1 MFSASYNPWTHIDS
15 DIIIRMNKE
24 DYFIECFSKSPFIG
38 DDAAVI
44 DAGKLKNLC
53 VSQDAFFENVH
64 FRRDWMSLY
73 QIAKK
78 AMLVNISDAIV
89 MNAKPRYALLT
100 VAIPKN
106 YSRRELKELARGFQD
121 AADEYGITIIGGD
134 TIANIKLDISVTI
147 MADCKKPVRR
157 SGMREGDLLAY
168 TGELGGSLRD
178 LRRLLRGGSVNES
191 SRFIAPVLRDRFFYE
206 AASSIRCA
214 MDISDGLFHDLEK
227 LHRSNRL
234 GFEFFRHIPK
244 RVGCS
249 GEEFEILF
257 AFDPAKESRIR
268 NIAKKTRTPVTIFAR
283 AVRKPY
289 IDICKANH
297 F

>member
-1 MFSASYNPWTHIDS
+1 MFSASLNLSSRMDS
-15 DIIIRMNKE
+15 DIITGMNKE
-24 DYFIECFSKSPFIG
+24 DYFIDCFSKSPFIG

-44 DAGKLKNLC
+44 GAGKLKNLC

-78 AMLVNISDAIV
+78 AMLVNISDAVV

-100 VAIPKN
+100 VAIPKD
-106 YSRRELKELARGFQD
+106 YSRSELKELARGFQD

-147 MADCKKPVRR
+147 MAECEKPVRR

-168 TGELGGSLRD
+168 TGDLGGSLRD
-178 LRRLLRGGSVNES
+178 LGRLLRGGSVNGR
-191 SRFIAPVLRDRFFYE
+191 SRFIEPVLREKFFYE

-214 MDISDGLFHDLEK
+214 MDISDGLFRDLEK
-227 LHRSNRL
+227 LHRANGL
-234 GFEFFRHIPK
+234 GFEFFRPIPK

-257 AFDPAKESRIR
+257 AFDPAKESRIL

>member
-1 MFSASYNPWTHIDS
+1 
-15 DIIIRMNKE
+15 
-24 DYFIECFSKSPFIG
+24 
-38 DDAAVI
+38 
-44 DAGKLKNLC
+44 
-53 VSQDAFFENVH
+53 
-64 FRRDWMSLY
+64 
-73 QIAKK
+73 
-78 AMLVNISDAIV
+78 
-89 MNAKPRYALLT
+89 

-106 YSRRELKELARGFQD
+106 YSRRELKELARGFLD

-147 MADCKKPVRR
+147 MAECRKPVRR

-168 TGELGGSLRD
+168 TGEPGSSLHD
-178 LRRLLRGGSVNES
+178 LKRLLRGGGVKAN
-191 SRFIAPVLRDRFFYE
+191 SRFIEPVLRDRFFYE

-234 GFEFFRHIPK
+234 GFEFFRPIPK

-257 AFDPAKESRIR
+257 AFDPSKESRIR
-268 NIAKKTRTPVTIFAR
+268 NIAKKTRTPITIFAR
-283 AVRKPY
+283 AARRPY
-289 IDICKANH
+289 INICKPNH
-297 F
+297 L